1 VLRNPTIALPW
12 TDLGPPNKENGIF
25 PRTFGVV
32 LMIVGEIWIVQGAG
46 LAPTGSFMDGER
58 VWAVLGALMLLAGI
72 VSVVVQRRRNKPQ
85 DPDQP
90 SI

>member
-1 VLRNPTIALPW
+1 L
-12 TDLGPPNKENGIF
+12 TDLLPTRTENGIF

-32 LMIVGEIWIVQGAG
+32 LMIVGAIWIVQGAG
-46 LAPTGSFMDGER
+46 LAPTGSFMDGQR
-58 VWAVLGALMLLAGI
+58 VWAILGVLLLLAGI
-72 VSVVVQRRRNKPQ
+72 VSIVVQRGRNKPQ

>member
-1 VLRNPTIALPW
+1 MLGRATIALPL
-12 TDLGPPNKENGIF
+12 TDLEPPTKENGIF

-32 LMIVGEIWIVQGAG
+32 LMIVGAIWIVQGAG
-46 LAPTGSFMDGER
+46 LAPTGSFMDGQR
-58 VWAVLGALMLLAGI
+58 MWAGLGALLLLAGI
-72 VSVVVQRRRNKPQ
+72 ISVVVQRRRDKPP